1 MEWIEKAERDYYS
14 ALREYRARK
23 NPRKSVSS
31 VCHKNKKVVIKLLY
45 NIFFLITVFIS
56 ISSQGFAQLKEFDI
70 KREKP
75 PESIPIFT
83 NNPNEAAIII
93 YSSITNLYFESN
105 MDGIVD
111 DKSKP
116 DEGKYTLLIRPIKQI
131 LTVKAKSYREGKFRI
146 PNMEPREVLYY
157 SIESKHGKGDF
168 VLKTNPPGATL
179 HIDGL
184 PDFEGKTPFTFINY
198 IAQTYKIKIR
208 KEGFEPLDTAITI
221 KKESVSSETFEL
233 ITIQKKEAVPAIIS
247 KQADLSIVSY
257 PPGGI
262 VYLDGDTL
270 DRVTPCNIRDLSSGE
285 HRIKI
290 EKGNLVAEEQ
300 VILEAGKLNKL
311 SLTLK
316 EKTYTIIIYSNPE
329 NAVVKVSDK
338 TLGYT
343 PLEYSYKKSDL
354 PVEISVIKG
363 GYFPYT
369 KRIESGGDTFS
380 RLEAK
385 LERYGTIQ
393 INTVPGDARVFING
407 VYKSNTPFR
416 SGLMKLGNYELELRK
431 ENYETI
437 SLKVELSE
445 DKPFK
450 FISENL
456 SQSYGEISLSTIPDG
471 ASVFIDYN
479 KIDYVSDQNVKI
491 AFGKHQLK
499 VKRKGYYTYNEDII
513 INTSELLNQNV
524 QLEPKS
530 KGKAMLM
537 SVLLPGTG
545 QMYYGTVGKG
555 LIFTGISLGLAYST
569 FFYNDSFSKSWD
581 RFNID
586 LENYRNA
593 KTISEIEQAKKTK
606 NDSYAKAIQE
616 RNITLGS
623 AGLLGMV
630 WLYNIWDSGR
640 NFKDITK
647 NIRVS
652 MDRPGS
658 LQLSYKF

>member
-1 MEWIEKAERDYYS
+1 M
-14 ALREYRARK
+14 
-23 NPRKSVSS
+23 NPF
-31 VCHKNKKVVIKLLY
+31 KLFISY
-45 NIFFLITVFIS
+45 IFIFILITNS
-56 ISSQGFAQLKEFDI
+56 LAQLKEFEV
-70 KREKP
+70 KREPP

-131 LTVKAKSYREGKFRI
+131 LTVKAKDYREGKFRI

-184 PDFEGKTPFTFINY
+184 PDFEGKTPFTFVDY
-198 IAQTYKIKIR
+198 IAQPYKIKII

-221 KKESVSSETFEL
+221 EKGRVLTETFEL
-233 ITIQKKEAVPAIIS
+233 TPIQIKEVVPTVIS
-247 KQADLSIVSY
+247 GQADLSIESD
-257 PPGGI
+257 PSGGV

-270 DRVTPCNIRDLSSGE
+270 DMVTPCNIRDLSSGK

-290 EKGNLVAEEQ
+290 EKGNLIAEEQ

-316 EKTYTIIIYSNPE
+316 EKIYTIIIYSNPE
-329 NAVVKVSDK
+329 NAIVKVSDK

-343 PLEYSYKKSDL
+343 PLEYSYKESDL
-354 PVEISVIKG
+354 PVEISVIKE
-363 GYFPYT
+363 GYLPYT

-380 RLEAK
+380 RLDAK
-385 LERYGTIQ
+385 LERYGAIQ
-393 INTVPGDARVFING
+393 INTVPRDARVFING
-407 VYKSNTPFR
+407 EYKSNTPFR

-431 ENYETI
+431 ENYETV
-437 SLKVELSE
+437 SLKVELSG
-445 DKPFK
+445 DKAFK
-450 FISENL
+450 LISENL
-456 SQSYGEISLSTIPDG
+456 SQLYGEISLATIPDG

-491 AFGKHQLK
+491 AFGNHQLK
-499 VKRKGYYTYNEDII
+499 AKRKGYLTYNEDLI
-513 INTSELLNQNV
+513 INSSEPFTKNI

-530 KGKAMLM
+530 KGKARLM
-537 SVLLPGTG
+537 SVLIPGTG
-545 QMYYGTVGKG
+545 QMYYGTVEKG
-555 LIFTGISLGLAYST
+555 LIFTGISLGLAYSA

-581 RFNID
+581 QFNID

-593 KTISEIEQAKKTK
+593 ETISEIVRTKKIK

-623 AGLLGMV
+623 AGLLGFV

-640 NFKDITK
+640 NFKHLQKDIE
-647 NIRVS
+647 VS
-652 MDRPGS
+652 LNKPNTV
-658 LQLSYKF
+658 QFSYKF